1 MREIKFR
8 GKQVD
13 NGEFAYGAYFDN
25 GVKTYIITVDDNDSN
40 DEEDFTLNEV
50 IPESVGQF
58 TGLRDSKRTEEYPDG
73 QEIYEGDI
81 VHCKMISANRTHYL
95 DDYIATVEDDIC
107 NPCFA
112 LKQANGN
119 VEYDFIKCGLMELEV
134 IGNIHSNPSLLE
146 VQP

>member
-1 MREIKFR
+1 MSLKLYELSEAYKTLWNM
-8 GKQVD
+8 VD
-13 NGEFAYGAYFDN
+13 GMIGGWD
-25 GVKTYIITVDDNDSN
+25 ID
-40 DEEDFTLNEV
+40 
-50 IPESVGQF
+50 PESVGQF